1 MIFHSLGIYRVYE
14 MSKDTVFQIDFKTTV
29 FFKAEVPVKDK

>member
-14 MSKDTVFQIDFKTTV
+14 MSKDTVFQINFKSTV
-29 FFKAEVPVKDK
+29 FFKADVPVEDK

>member
-14 MSKDTVFQIDFKTTV
+14 RRKDTVFQINFKSTV
-29 FFKAEVPVKDK
+29 FFKAEAPVEDK